1 MIKEKI
7 KEYLFKKYLVSFSK
21 SGDDIQLRQLIKNK
35 KPGTYVDIGCWDPT
49 KASNSYFFYLRGWRG
64 ICIDPNPEL
73 AARYKKVRP
82 SDTFINCA
90 VGQKEG
96 HLNYYMLDE
105 HNSSMNTFDLDFLK
119 KHHLEEKIKK
129 TLNIPL
135 YNLKAI
141 LDEHLKPNERLDFFD
156 IDVEGL
162 DLEVLKSNDWEK
174 YRPAVLVIE
183 TNLSIQDEINSEVVK
198 YLEEQDYSL
207 KAKTVINNNLGN
219 LFLVNTRPS

>member
-1 MIKEKI
+1 MIKDKI
-7 KEYLFKKYLVSFSK
+7 KEYLFRKYLVSFSK

-49 KASNSYFFYLRGWRG
+49 KSSNSYFFYLRGWRG

-73 AARYKKVRP
+73 AERYKKIRP

-90 VGQKEG
+90 IGQNKG

-105 HNSSMNTFDLDFLK
+105 HNSSMNTFDLEFLK
-119 KHHLEEKIKK
+119 KHNLESKIKE
-129 TLNIPL
+129 TLSIPL

-141 LDEHLKPNERLDFFD
+141 LDKHLKPNERLDFFD

-174 YRPAVLVIE
+174 YRPAVLIIE
-183 TNLSIQDEINSEVVK
+183 TNLSLRDEINSEVVK
-198 YLEEQDYSL
+198 YLEEQGYSL

-219 LFLVNTRPS
+219 LFLVNTRSS